1 MLTRYATDPQLNGT
15 FQINKGLRL
24 ARGLLL
30 EIATMGL
37 PAGCEFLDTI
47 SPQYIAD
54 LVSWVA
60 IGARTTESQIHRE
73 LASGVSAPVGF
84 KNGTDGS
91 LQIAIDAIGSA
102 NSPHSFLSVTKQGIS
117 AIVETVSPPSSLL
130 QYTS

>member
-1 MLTRYATDPQLNGT
+1 
-15 FQINKGLRL
+15 
-24 ARGLLL
+24 
-30 EIATMGL
+30 MGL

-60 IGARTTESQIHRE
+60 IGARTTESQVHRE

-117 AIVETVSPPSSLL
+117 AIVETVSSFLL
-130 QYTS
+130 VLWTRSDLVCRTEIRRVMLS